1 MNKKGLGIGLTHLLG
16 DISGQEGESLRQ
28 VPIEQLRPGRFQPR
42 QYFDEQALEELA
54 DSIANSGML
63 QPLVVRPLKDDSYE
77 IIAGERRWRAAQKAN
92 FAEVTVIIREM
103 EDETALELAIVE
115 NVQREDL
122 GAVEEAHAYA
132 KLMAEFGHTQATVAG
147 LVGKSRPHVAN
158 LLRLLTLPADVLAFV
173 QDGSL
178 SAGHA
183 RALIGADD
191 PAGLA
196 REIITKNLS
205 VRQTEALVSAV
216 NKNTPFAAN
225 LGKSPKEKS
234 ADVREFEEQLSLD
247 IGLSVEVVERSTG
260 GELKIKYAS
269 NEQLD
274 AIAAKLRG

>member
-1 MNKKGLGIGLTHLLG
+1 MSKKGLGSGLTHLLG
-16 DISGQEGESLRQ
+16 EMSSYEGETLRQ
-28 VPIEQLRPGRFQPR
+28 VPIEQLQPGRFQPR
-42 QYFDEQALEELA
+42 QHFDEQALEELA
-54 DSIANSGML
+54 DSIANSGLL

-158 LLRLLTLPADVLAFV
+158 LLRLLTLPADVLAYV

-183 RALIGADD
+183 RAVIGADD
-191 PAGLA
+191 PNGLA
-196 REIITKNLS
+196 KEIIAKNLS
-205 VRQTEALVSAV
+205 VRQTEALA
-216 NKNTPFAAN
+216 KGTPFAAN

-234 ADVREFEEQLSLD
+234 ADVRDFEEQLSLE
-247 IGLSVEVVERSTG
+247 IGFTVEVVERAKG